1 MRVAV
6 VGLGGSYA
14 DYVAARIRSETFD
27 EVWGINC
34 IGAIIHV
41 DKTFMMDPV
50 SRFLDTENAGLQ
62 TGIANEF
69 LKKNKKPIYT
79 CELDKRVKNL
89 KLYPLEEVIKSTNLC
104 YFNNTV
110 PYAIAFAI
118 HSNVTSICLYGID
131 YTYKDNLYMAESGR
145 ACTEFWCAI
154 AVSKGIKVEV
164 ANRSGLLDTNV
175 PDNEKLYG
183 YHRLKDPLVQK
194 LDQTGLL
201 ITKQSEIAPPEP
213 IDNKPILFGRHDIQ
227 KLNGVDNHV
236 SN

>member
-1 MRVAV
+1 MKIAI

-14 DYVAARIRSETFD
+14 DFVAARIRSEKFD

-34 IGAIIHV
+34 IGAILHV

-50 SRFLDTENAGLQ
+50 SRFLDTENAGSQ
-62 TGIANEF
+62 TGVANEF

-79 CELDKRVKNL
+79 CELDKRVKTL

-118 HSNVTSICLYGID
+118 YSGVTSICLYGID

-164 ANRSGLLDTNV
+164 AHRSGLLDTNV

-183 YHRLKDPLVQK
+183 YHRLEDPLVQK

-201 ITKQSEIAPPEP
+201 ITKQSEIEPPEP
-213 IDNKPILFGRHDIQ
+213 VDEKPILFGRHDLQ
-227 KLNGVDNHV
+227 HVNGVDNHV
-236 SN
+236 PT

>member
-1 MRVAV
+1 MKIAI

-14 DYVAARIRSETFD
+14 DYIAAKIRSEKFD

-34 IGAIIHV
+34 IGGILHV

-69 LKKNKKPIYT
+69 LKTNKKPIYT

-118 HSNVTSICLYGID
+118 YSGVTSICLYGID

-145 ACTEFWCAI
+145 ACTEFWCAT

-175 PDNEKLYG
+175 PDDEKLYG
-183 YHRLKDPLVQK
+183 YHRLEDPLVQK

-201 ITKQSEIAPPEP
+201 ITKQSEMAPPEP
-213 IDNKPILFGRHDIQ
+213 VDENPILFGRHDIQ

-236 SN
+236 SS

>member
-1 MRVAV
+1 MKIAI

-14 DYVAARIRSETFD
+14 DFVAARIRSEKFD

-34 IGAIIHV
+34 IGAILHV

-50 SRFLDTENAGLQ
+50 SRFLDTENAGSQ
-62 TGIANEF
+62 TGVANEF

-79 CELDKRVKNL
+79 CELDKRVKTL
-89 KLYPLEEVIKSTNLC
+89 QLYPLEEVIKSTNFC

-110 PYAIAFAI
+110 PYAIAFAVY
-118 HSNVTSICLYGID
+118 SGVTSICLYGID
-131 YTYKDNLYMAESGR
+131 YTYRNNLYMAESGR

-164 ANRSGLLDTNV
+164 AHSSGLLDTNV

-183 YHRLKDPLVQK
+183 YHRLEDPLVQK

-201 ITKQSEIAPPEP
+201 ITKQSEVAPPEP
-213 IDNKPILFGRHDIQ
+213 MDNKPILFGRHDIQ
-227 KLNGVDNHV
+227 KLNGVNDHV

>member
-1 MRVAV
+1 MRIAI

-14 DYVAARIRSETFD
+14 DFIAARIRSEKFD

-34 IGAIIHV
+34 IGAILHV

-79 CELDKRVKNL
+79 CELDKRVKTL
-89 KLYPLEEVIKSTNLC
+89 RLYPLEEVIKSTNLC

-118 HSNVTSICLYGID
+118 YSGVASICLYGID
-131 YTYKDNLYMAESGR
+131 YTYRDNLHMAESGR
-145 ACTEFWCAI
+145 ACTEFWCAT
-154 AVSKGIKVEV
+154 AVSRGIKVEV
-164 ANRSGLLDTNV
+164 AHRSGLLDTNV
-175 PDNEKLYG
+175 PNNEKLYG
-183 YHRLKDPLVQK
+183 YHRLEDPLVQK
-194 LDQTGLL
+194 AEPTGLL
-201 ITKQSEIAPPEP
+201 ITKQSEMAPPEP
-213 IDNKPILFGRHDIQ
+213 VDENPILFGRHDLQ
-227 KLNGVDNHV
+227 KANGADNHV
-236 SN
+236 

>member
-1 MRVAV
+1 MRVAI

-14 DYVAARIRSETFD
+14 DFVAARIRSEKFD

-34 IGAIIHV
+34 IGAILHV

-50 SRFLDTENAGLQ
+50 SRFLDTENAGSQ
-62 TGIANEF
+62 TGVANEF

-79 CELDKRVKNL
+79 CELDKRVKTL
-89 KLYPLEEVIKSTNLC
+89 QLYPLEEVIKSTNFC

-110 PYAIAFAI
+110 PYAIAFAVY
-118 HSNVTSICLYGID
+118 SGVTSICLYGID
-131 YTYKDNLYMAESGR
+131 YTYRNNLYMAESGR

-164 ANRSGLLDTNV
+164 AHSSGLLDTNV

-183 YHRLKDPLVQK
+183 YHRLEDPLVQK

-201 ITKQSEIAPPEP
+201 ITKQSEVAPPEP
-213 IDNKPILFGRHDIQ
+213 MDNKPILFGRHDIQ
-227 KLNGVDNHV
+227 KLNGVDDHV

>member
-1 MRVAV
+1 MKIAI

-14 DYVAARIRSETFD
+14 DFVAARIRSEKFD

-34 IGAIIHV
+34 IGAILHV

-50 SRFLDTENAGLQ
+50 SRFLDTENAGSQ
-62 TGIANEF
+62 TGVANEF

-79 CELDKRVKNL
+79 CELDKRVKTL

-118 HSNVTSICLYGID
+118 YSGVTSICLYGID
-131 YTYKDNLYMAESGR
+131 YTYRNNLYMAESGR

-164 ANRSGLLDTNV
+164 AHSSGLLDTNV

-183 YHRLKDPLVQK
+183 YHRLEDPLVQK

-227 KLNGVDNHV
+227 KLNGVNDHV

>member
-1 MRVAV
+1 MKIAI

-14 DYVAARIRSETFD
+14 DFVAARIRSEKFD

-34 IGAIIHV
+34 IGAILHV

-50 SRFLDTENAGLQ
+50 SRFLDTENAGSQ
-62 TGIANEF
+62 TGVANEF

-79 CELDKRVKNL
+79 CELDKRVKTL

-118 HSNVTSICLYGID
+118 YSGVTSICLYGID

-145 ACTEFWCAI
+145 ACTEFWCAT
-154 AVSKGIKVEV
+154 AVSRGIKVEV
-164 ANRSGLLDTNV
+164 AHRSGLLDTNV
-175 PDNEKLYG
+175 PNNEKLYG
-183 YHRLKDPLVQK
+183 YHRLEDPLVQK
-194 LDQTGLL
+194 AEPTGLL
-201 ITKQSEIAPPEP
+201 ITKQSEMAPPEP
-213 IDNKPILFGRHDIQ
+213 VDENPILFGRHDLQ
-227 KLNGVDNHV
+227 KANGADNHV
-236 SN
+236 

>member
-1 MRVAV
+1 MRVAI

-14 DYVAARIRSETFD
+14 DFVAARIRSEKFD

-34 IGAIIHV
+34 IGAILHV

-69 LKKNKKPIYT
+69 LKKNKKPVYT

-89 KLYPLEEVIKSTNLC
+89 RLYPLEEVIKSTNLC

-118 HSNVTSICLYGID
+118 YSGVTSICLYGID
-131 YTYKDNLYMAESGR
+131 YTYRDNLHMAESGR
-145 ACTEFWCAI
+145 ACTEFWCAT
-154 AVSKGIKVEV
+154 AVSRGIKVEV
-164 ANRSGLLDTNV
+164 AHRSGLLDTNV
-175 PDNEKLYG
+175 PNNEKLYG
-183 YHRLKDPLVQK
+183 YHRLEDPIVQK
-194 LDQTGLL
+194 AEPTGLL
-201 ITKQSEIAPPEP
+201 ITKQSEMAPPEP
-213 IDNKPILFGRHDIQ
+213 VDENPILFGRHDLQ
-227 KLNGVDNHV
+227 KANGADNHV
-236 SN
+236 

>member
-1 MRVAV
+1 MRVAI

-14 DYVAARIRSETFD
+14 DFVAARIRSEKFD

-34 IGAIIHV
+34 IGAILHV

-50 SRFLDTENAGLQ
+50 SRFLDTENAGSQ
-62 TGIANEF
+62 TGVANEF

-79 CELDKRVKNL
+79 CELDKRVKTL
-89 KLYPLEEVIKSTNLC
+89 QLYPLEEVIKSTNFC

-110 PYAIAFAI
+110 PYAIAFAVY
-118 HSNVTSICLYGID
+118 SGVTSICLYGID
-131 YTYKDNLYMAESGR
+131 YTYRNNLYMAESGR

-164 ANRSGLLDTNV
+164 AHSSGLLDTNV

-183 YHRLKDPLVQK
+183 YHRLEDPLVQK

-201 ITKQSEIAPPEP
+201 ITKQSEVAPPEP
-213 IDNKPILFGRHDIQ
+213 MDNKPILFGRHDIQ
-227 KLNGVDNHV
+227 KLNGVNDHV

>member
-1 MRVAV
+1 MKIAI

-14 DYVAARIRSETFD
+14 DFVAARIRSEKFD

-34 IGAIIHV
+34 IGAILHV

-50 SRFLDTENAGLQ
+50 SRFLDTENAGSQ
-62 TGIANEF
+62 TGVANEF

-79 CELDKRVKNL
+79 CELDKRVKTL

-118 HSNVTSICLYGID
+118 YSGGTSMCLYGID

-145 ACTEFWCAI
+145 ACTEFWCAT
-154 AVSKGIKVEV
+154 AVSRGIKVEV
-164 ANRSGLLDTNV
+164 AHRSGLLDTNV
-175 PDNEKLYG
+175 PNNEKLYG
-183 YHRLKDPLVQK
+183 YHRLEDPLVQK
-194 LDQTGLL
+194 AEPTGLL
-201 ITKQSEIAPPEP
+201 ITKQSEMAPPEP
-213 IDNKPILFGRHDIQ
+213 VDENPILFGRHDLQ
-227 KLNGVDNHV
+227 KANGADNHV
-236 SN
+236 